1 MAELGGGKTPRID
14 MTPMVDLVF
23 LLITFFMLAT
33 TLNVPSVMPVVV
45 PKESKKGD
53 PTPPPV
59 KMSKTHTLVL
69 AEKHKIFH
77 YKLLGEGGQERP
89 EVTDFKGIRKL
100 LKKRVKEVKQQFPND
115 KNNDLIVLIKFH
127 KGSTYKD
134 MVDIL
139 DEINIVGVKKYAIV
153 EITDTDNEW
162 VEKLIKD
169 GF

>member
-33 TLNVPSVMPVVV
+33 SLNVPSVMPVVV
-45 PKESKKGD
+45 PKDAKDKKKVDEGE
-53 PTPPPV
+53 V
-59 KMSKTHTLVL
+59 KMSKTETLVM
-69 AEKHKIFH
+69 AEKHKIF
-77 YKLLGEGGQERP
+77 YYQLLGEGGQERP
-89 EVTDFKGIRKL
+89 EVTDFKGVRKL
-100 LKKRVKEVKQQFPND
+100 LQKRVKEVKQQHND
-115 KNNDLIVLIKFH
+115 DLIVLLKFH